1 MKIRNLFLK
10 DPDYFYK
17 VCTEALNKHIP
28 RKKKH
33 VYGKNKRFKN
43 KALKYPTKA
52 DRMSYSKQRNFC
64 TSLLR
69 EDKKI
74 HFADLNLKYI
84 KTFGK
89 L

>member
-17 VCTEALNKHIP
+17 DCTEALNKHIP

-33 VYGKNKRFKN
+33 VCGENKRFKN
-43 KALKYPTKA
+43 KALKYPTKT
-52 DRMSYSKQRNFC
+52 DRISYSKQRNFC

-69 EDKKI
+69 EEKKI
-74 HFADLNLKYI
+74 HFVDLNLKHI
-84 KTFGK
+84 KVFGK